1 MRSEEHSWRDEMIK
15 TTLFLFVPLA
25 LASIAFSG
33 TKPQQSSSPEW
44 RQTQRTDDVRGA
56 YTRFTLV
63 GKFLKSPEGDTAN
76 RPALV
81 VDCSSYNRS
90 HRSKFWRGNMV
101 VGDPLKID
109 WVEPEEIHG
118 ISYFPKVAVEYRL
131 NDGKE
136 EKENWTPGTEKTS
149 ASFSKGSFE
158 KMLRAQTVEITAE
171 DNHGS
176 QVVMQFYM
184 PDPTPVEQSCDVDF
198 HGK

>member
-1 MRSEEHSWRDEMIK
+1 MMKPVI
-15 TTLFLFVPLA
+15 FLFVPLA
-25 LASIAFSG
+25 LASIAFSE
-33 TKPQQSSSPEW
+33 TKPQQQSSSPEW

-56 YTRFTLV
+56 YTRFTLA

-90 HRSKFWRGNMV
+90 HRSKFWRGSLV

-136 EKENWTPGTEKTS
+136 EKENWTPGTDKTS

-176 QVVMQFYM
+176 QVVMQFDM
-184 PDPTPVEQSCDVDF
+184 PDPTPVERTCDVDA
-198 HGK
+198 HEK

>member
-1 MRSEEHSWRDEMIK
+1 MIK
-15 TTLFLFVPLA
+15 PTLFLFVPFA

-33 TKPQQSSSPEW
+33 TSAQQQSSSPEW

-90 HRSKFWRGNMV
+90 HRSKFWRGNLV

-109 WVEPEEIHG
+109 WVEG
-118 ISYFPKVAVEYRL
+118 GFLYFPKVAVEYRL

-136 EKENWTPGTEKTS
+136 EKENWTPGTDQTS

-176 QVVMQFYM
+176 QVVMQFDM
-184 PDPTPVEQSCDVDF
+184 PDPTPVEQSCDI
-198 HGK
+198 HGD

>member
-1 MRSEEHSWRDEMIK
+1 MMK
-15 TTLFLFVPLA
+15 PTLFLFVPLA

-33 TKPQQSSSPEW
+33 SKPQQQSSSPW
-44 RQTQRTDDVRGA
+44 RQTQRTDDYRGV

-63 GKFLKSPEGDTAN
+63 GKFLKSPEADTTN
-76 RPALV
+76 RPTMV

-90 HRSKFWRGNMV
+90 HRSKFWRGSLV
-101 VGDPLKID
+101 VGYPLKID

-136 EKENWTPGTEKTS
+136 EKENWTPGTDKTS

-158 KMLRAQTVEITAE
+158 KMLRAQTVQITAD
-171 DNHGS
+171 DNHGLR
-176 QVVMQFYM
+176 VVMQFDM
-184 PDPTPVEQSCDVDF
+184 PDPTPVEQACDI
-198 HGK
+198 HGD